1 VIGFAESTGKI
12 GLLVPTGA
20 PVVSSPAVGTVAP
33 VSFRLV
39 GDMDIDVPATGTASP
54 IVTDAP
60 AIASGT
66 EATGYFIEA
75 AVPGTASGPL
85 GIEHSAADPPGT
97 FYYADYGARVIG
109 RASLPLPEDGWV
121 TGGGWIDVPGGR
133 ADFSLTAFR
142 REPGGAVRGTFRY
155 KNHATGETIQSTEIT
170 DLFVY
175 GTTAVFSGTMMVGSV
190 PGNFTVQVSDQGEP
204 GTKDTFLI
212 AAPGSTIG
220 NTLAGGNIQI
230 HRKD

>member
-1 VIGFAESTGKI
+1 MIGFAESTGKI